1 MSETEYGRL
10 AAQLTDISEQI
21 ASTRS
26 DVRVINEK
34 LTGYAEF
41 QAQVTRH
48 DKTLAM
54 IEQRC
59 QAVQDAKKNTS
70 MPWGSVKGAI
80 LGGIVVGIIMMVI
93 NLVIRYAN

>member
-34 LTGYAEF
+34 LTSYSEF

-59 QAVQDAKKNTS
+59 QAVQDAKSKRSIN
-70 MPWGSVKGAI
+70 WGAVMGTVVAALI
-80 LGGIVVGIIMMVI
+80 LAALFSYLGI
-93 NLVIRYAN
+93 

>member
-1 MSETEYGRL
+1 MSETEYGHL
-10 AAQLTDISEQI
+10 AAQLSEIS
-21 ASTRS
+21 A
-26 DVRVINEK
+26 DVKVINEK

-48 DKTLAM
+48 DKAIAM

-59 QAVQDAKKNTS
+59 QTVQELKKNTS
-70 MPWGSVKGAI
+70 LPWGSIKGAI
-80 LGGIVVGIIMMVI
+80 LGGIVVGVVMMII

>member
-59 QAVQDAKKNTS
+59 QAVQDAKARRSIN
-70 MPWGSVKGAI
+70 WGAVMGTVVAALI
-80 LGGIVVGIIMMVI
+80 LAALFSYLGI
-93 NLVIRYAN
+93 